1 MDLSTD
7 LKERFDE
14 TMKEFIRPE
23 LQAIRAILKRIE
35 LKLDLKTKTA
45 LLNLDMTIL
54 GSNEP
59 FSVRLDTA
67 EETSRWVQ

>member
-23 LQAIRAILKRIE
+23 MQEIRAILKRIE

-67 EETSRWVQ
+67 EEASRWVQ

>member
-23 LQAIRAILKRIE
+23 MQEIRAILKRIE

-59 FSVRLDTA
+59 FSVRLDTV
-67 EETSRWVQ
+67 EETPRWVQ